1 MTLTRA
7 GQFVNVV
14 TKQVENILDFN
25 NGELTISISD
35 SEYQKVL
42 NHLQRVQT
50 PFYVDKQN
58 VQGQDL
64 DEDGVRAL

>member
-14 TKQVENILDFN
+14 NKQIENVLDFN
-25 NGELTISISD
+25 DGELTITISD

-42 NHLQRVQT
+42 NHLQGRNS
-50 PFYVDKQN
+50 FYVDSKH
-58 VQGQDL
+58 VQQQGL